1 MPSVKR
7 SPIGSPDD
15 GSPTPCVRRHREKVP
30 ENRRGSNPPD
40 NGHPK
45 PVAQRPV
52 IVKASQPSSNASGS
66 RRRRKRTAEEKLAR
80 RSRKEAEAAAEHREA
95 ARTGARPTVRNALA
109 RSGSAKELLAVLASA
124 EAYVWAGRELK
135 RGGEAGRLSGEAH
148 VVRAIAMFGS
158 VVSVINKL
166 KAFSGTG
173 VAGAVKA

>member
-1 MPSVKR
+1 MR
-7 SPIGSPDD
+7 TRG
-15 GSPTPCVRRHREKVP
+15 VRESSCRVC
-30 ENRRGSNPPD
+30 
-40 NGHPK
+40 NGVFKIPGDRK
-45 PVAQRPV
+45 PLRA
-52 IVKASQPSSNASGS
+52 
-66 RRRRKRTAEEKLAR
+66 RTALWFSLKAR
-80 RSRKEAEAAAEHREA
+80 DRLDAYTRAWWQSMVHVVATERREA

-124 EAYVWAGRELK
+124 EDYVWAGRELK

>member
-1 MPSVKR
+1 MRTRGVRESSCRVCNGVFKIPR
-7 SPIGSPDD
+7 D
-15 GSPTPCVRRHREKVP
+15 G
-30 ENRRGSNPPD
+30 
-40 NGHPK
+40 K
-45 PVAQRPV
+45 PLLA
-52 IVKASQPSSNASGS
+52 
-66 RRRRKRTAEEKLAR
+66 RTALWFSLKAR
-80 RSRKEAEAAAEHREA
+80 DRLDAYTRAWWQSMVHVFAAEHREA

-109 RSGSAKELLAVLASA
+109 KSGSAKELLAVLASA
-124 EAYVWAGRELK
+124 EAHVWAGRELK

>member
-1 MPSVKR
+1 MR
-7 SPIGSPDD
+7 TRG
-15 GSPTPCVRRHREKVP
+15 VRESSCRVC
-30 ENRRGSNPPD
+30 
-40 NGHPK
+40 NGVFKIPGDRK
-45 PVAQRPV
+45 PLRA
-52 IVKASQPSSNASGS
+52 
-66 RRRRKRTAEEKLAR
+66 RTALWFSLKAR
-80 RSRKEAEAAAEHREA
+80 DRLDAYTRAWWQSMVHVVATERREA
-95 ARTGARPTVRNALA
+95 ARTGARSTVRNALA

>member
-1 MPSVKR
+1 MR
-7 SPIGSPDD
+7 TRG
-15 GSPTPCVRRHREKVP
+15 VRESSCRVC
-30 ENRRGSNPPD
+30 
-40 NGHPK
+40 NGVFKIPGDRK
-45 PVAQRPV
+45 PLRA
-52 IVKASQPSSNASGS
+52 
-66 RRRRKRTAEEKLAR
+66 RTALWFSLKAR
-80 RSRKEAEAAAEHREA
+80 DRLDAYTRAWWQSMVHVVATERREA

>member
-1 MPSVKR
+1 MR
-7 SPIGSPDD
+7 TRG
-15 GSPTPCVRRHREKVP
+15 VRESSCRVC
-30 ENRRGSNPPD
+30 
-40 NGHPK
+40 NGVFKIPGDETSAS
-45 PVAQRPV
+45 AQRC
-52 IVKASQPSSNASGS
+52 GS
-66 RRRRKRTAEEKLAR
+66 RSRRATAWTRTRAWWQSMVHVVATER
-80 RSRKEAEAAAEHREA
+80 REA